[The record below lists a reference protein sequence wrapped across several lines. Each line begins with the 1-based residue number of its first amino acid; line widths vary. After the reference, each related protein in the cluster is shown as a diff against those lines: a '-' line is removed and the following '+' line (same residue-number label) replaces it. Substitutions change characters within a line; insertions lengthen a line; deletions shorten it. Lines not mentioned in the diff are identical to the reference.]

1 MNRKLVFVF
10 SLLMLQLSGCS
21 IIAIGYNY
29 SDVYLRYSINSY
41 ANFNDEQKII
51 ITKEVDDFML
61 WHRENMLPEY
71 VRFLQ
76 ELQVTVQSGAV
87 LTKEDAAR
95 FRARVRTLYV
105 NTLQPTVLPTAKV
118 LSGIYPL
125 QIEEL
130 VESFAKENNKQREKG
145 RGGNSLEQRRKRAE
159 KTIDFLENMVG
170 VLSDRQLDKIREMS
184 NNLPYTTVIYLQQR
198 EDNQA
203 RLLELLRNGKNE
215 EEIAMF
221 LSSWLL
227 TPELSRSPEEQLVI
241 LASENAYDEMVATV
255 YQLLTVRQR
264 KALLGNIVK
273 YIDIFQNLSS
283 KS

>member
-1 MNRKLVFVF
+1 MNWKLIFVY
-10 SLLMLQLSGCS
+10 SLLLLQLSGCS

-130 VESFAKENNKQREKG
+130 VESFDKENNKQREKG